1 MNQNRADAKPA
12 NLGPFSVLI
21 QAVARKRALAETQ
34 ISNDVSSNTAVMAG
48 QSTKLK
54 THLPGEREPTFGPLM
69 TLVLEMCRRVSE
81 REDFEKRRT
90 RCVSAEQFEI
100 RSGADRSK
108 LGLCCFR
115 LSQNP

>member
-1 MNQNRADAKPA
+1 MNQNRADTKPV
-12 NLGPFSVLI
+12 NPGPFSVLI
-21 QAVARKRALAETQ
+21 QAVARKRSLAETQ
-34 ISNDVSSNTAVMAG
+34 ISNDVSSNSSVVAR

-54 THLPGEREPTFGPLM
+54 THLPGKREPTFGPLM

-81 REDFEKRRT
+81 SEDFEKRRT
-90 RCVSAEQFEI
+90 LCVSAEQFEI
-100 RSGADRSK
+100 HSGADRSK